1 MSVTQRVKQG
11 FLRLPFSRKTILI
24 SSGILAISPLL
35 PWYDNRNSFGIG
47 ESYLGIQGPLFLIG
61 FLIMGFGLVN
71 FSNLFFPLL
80 GKNFF
85 QLRRKTGAT
94 SMLLGSQGLL
104 LLVIAN
110 SVFFHPSF
118 GEAVN
123 KSSGTGMFVAFMS
136 LGIIIVS
143 GYLARRNDS
152 EEEPE
157 PLEMVNEAPE
167 VTPVQAY
174 TAPAQSYTPTQ
185 TYERPHVSPQA
196 STVDPLTLD
205 PKTRYKMM
213 QAQMRQNQGTSG
225 TASNYW
231 CASGSR
237 PNTPYQ
243 Q

>member
-1 MSVTQRVKQG
+1 MSATQRVKQG
-11 FLRLPFSRKTILI
+11 FLRLPFARKTILI

-61 FLIMGFGLVN
+61 FLIMGFGLIN

-85 QLRRKTGAT
+85 QLRRRTGAT
-94 SMLLGSQGLL
+94 SLMLGAQGML

-123 KSSGTGMFVAFMS
+123 KTSGTGMFVAFMS
-136 LGIIIVS
+136 LGVMVVS
-143 GYLARRNDS
+143 GYLARRKDT

-157 PLEMVNEAPE
+157 PIEMVNEIPE

-174 TAPAQSYTPTQ
+174 
-185 TYERPHVSPQA
+185 ERPHVSPQQTSA
-196 STVDPLTLD
+196 VDPLTLD

-213 QAQMRQNQGTSG
+213 QAQMRQNQSTSG
-225 TASNYW
+225 TPANYW
-231 CASGSR
+231 GSGATS
-237 PNTPYQ
+237 NTPYQ

>member
-11 FLRLPFSRKTILI
+11 FLRLPFARKTILI
-24 SSGILAISPLL
+24 SSGALAISPLL

-61 FLIMGFGLVN
+61 FLIMGFGIIN

-94 SMLLGSQGLL
+94 SFMLGAQGLL
-104 LLVIAN
+104 LLVLAN
-110 SVFFHPSF
+110 SVFFHPAF

-123 KSSGTGMFVAFMS
+123 KKSGAGMFVAFMS
-136 LGIIIVS
+136 LGIMLIS
-143 GYLARRNDS
+143 GYLARRKDS

-157 PLEMVNEAPE
+157 PIEMVNEIPE
-167 VTPVQAY
+167 PMPSPVQ
-174 TAPAQSYTPTQ
+174 S
-185 TYERPHVSPQA
+185 YERPHVSPQPA
-196 STVDPLTLD
+196 SSVDPLTLD

-213 QAQMRQNQGTSG
+213 QAQMRQNQSTSG
-225 TASNYW
+225 APANYW
-231 CASGSR
+231 GSGS
-237 PNTPYQ
+237 NSNSPYQ

>member
-11 FLRLPFSRKTILI
+11 FLRLPFARKTILI
-24 SSGILAISPLL
+24 SSGILALSPLL

-61 FLIMGFGLVN
+61 FLIMGFGIIN

-94 SMLLGSQGLL
+94 SFMLGAQGLL
-104 LLVIAN
+104 LLVLAN
-110 SVFFHPSF
+110 SVFFHPAF

-123 KSSGTGMFVAFMS
+123 KKSGAGMFVAFMS
-136 LGIIIVS
+136 LGIMLVS
-143 GYLARRNDS
+143 GYLARRKDS

-157 PLEMVNEAPE
+157 PIEMVNEIPE
-167 VTPVQAY
+167 ITPTQSYTAPVQA
-174 TAPAQSYTPTQ
+174 
-185 TYERPHVSPQA
+185 YERPHVSPQQV
-196 STVDPLTLD
+196 SSVDPLTLD

-213 QAQMRQNQGTSG
+213 QAQMRQNQITSG
-225 TASNYW
+225 APANYW
-231 CASGSR
+231 GSGS
-237 PNTPYQ
+237 NSNSPYQ